1 MLKTKTAE
9 SFQVREN
16 VITYWLADDSSV
28 LSLNMLG
35 VWKRNFVRTEKTLSK
50 YLVLLDLCDSGGELV
65 DGGVV
70 GEG

>member
-1 MLKTKTAE
+1 
-9 SFQVREN
+9 
-16 VITYWLADDSSV
+16 
-28 LSLNMLG
+28 MLG

-50 YLVLLDLCDSGGELV
+50 YLVLLDLGDSGGELV